1 MIGRCCVRV
10 VGFSTLGL
18 LYPPLIYVS
27 SIQQINAVSILVFAG
42 RRPAARS
49 RGRVGKRRCV
59 CVCQVKYILNKGER
73 ADGRRTHGD
82 QKEEHTEEHSDGHT
96 RTSGSNTNMEQH
108 GTRMPRSHEGARSQ

>member
-1 MIGRCCVRV
+1 MRV

-49 RGRVGKRRCV
+49 RGVWVNEGV
-59 CVCQVKYILNKGER
+59 CVCATKVRDPNECAHRI
-73 ADGRRTHGD
+73 ADPKTTAQTWLYFSTPNVGQPAPHLLARQPRREPWDTG
-82 QKEEHTEEHSDGHT
+82 
-96 RTSGSNTNMEQH
+96 
-108 GTRMPRSHEGARSQ
+108 